1 MSEDV
6 HIEPS
11 GRGTRYP
18 PPRKIHYPGSNGL
31 PIAETRF
38 QYDSLTYA
46 AGALDVYFQDRP
58 DVAVEGNRL
67 LYYVEGE
74 PRSRVAPDVFV
85 VFGAPKRRRRTYLLW
100 EEPKGPDFVL
110 EVTSWSTRRRDQ
122 GFKRDLYARLGVGEY
137 WLFDPTGDWLDPR
150 LQGNRLADGTYVPLS
165 PIGIEG
171 GERVL
176 QSAVLGLDVYVDGE
190 EIRFRN
196 PATGRKLLTLEET
209 ERALGK
215 SGRKLEE
222 TGRKL
227 EETGRKL
234 EETDRKLEE
243 TDRKL
248 EETNRKLEESR
259 RALKEARA
267 HNAELEA
274 RLRDATSSVPP
285 RQP

>member
-1 MSEDV
+1 M
-6 HIEPS
+6 
-11 GRGTRYP
+11 
-18 PPRKIHYPGSNGL
+18 
-31 PIAETRF
+31 
-38 QYDSLTYA
+38 
-46 AGALDVYFQDRP
+46 
-58 DVAVEGNRL
+58 EGNRL
-67 LYYVEGE
+67 LYYVEGD

-85 VFGAPKRRRRTYLLW
+85 VIGAPKRRRRTYLLW

-176 QSAVLGLDVYVDGE
+176 RSAVLGLDVYVDGE
-190 EIRFRN
+190 EIRFRD
-196 PATGRKLLTLEET
+196 PATGRKLLTLEEA

-215 SGRKLEE
+215 
-222 TGRKL
+222 TD
-227 EETGRKL
+227 RKL

-248 EETNRKLEESR
+248 EETNRKLEETDRKLEETNRALKKSNRDLKESR
-259 RALKEARA
+259 RALKESRA